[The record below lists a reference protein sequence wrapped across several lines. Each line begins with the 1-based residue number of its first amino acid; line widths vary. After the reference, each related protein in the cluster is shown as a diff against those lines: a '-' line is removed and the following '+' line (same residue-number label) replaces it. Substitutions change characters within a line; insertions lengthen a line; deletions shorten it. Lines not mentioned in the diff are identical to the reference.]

1 MVIFTKKV
9 EILDVHNESI
19 RTRNNRTEVET
30 ENDYYSTYNISK
42 IIYQKSYYLFGILFW
57 KAKLIDRKVLG
68 YA

>member
-19 RTRNNRTEVET
+19 RTRDIRTEDESKD
-30 ENDYYSTYNISK
+30 DYYTKYEISK
-42 IIYQKSYYLFGILFW
+42 IIYQNSYYLFGILFW

-68 YA
+68 